1 MARVTN
7 WNSIVQR
14 ETEVGFLEDAGQPC
28 PACRGRGD
36 EDCLTCGGEGYV

>member
-1 MARVTN
+1 MARVQVWEPRLTRWDHDVPVN
-7 WNSIVQR
+7 DEEQ
-14 ETEVGFLEDAGQPC
+14 DC